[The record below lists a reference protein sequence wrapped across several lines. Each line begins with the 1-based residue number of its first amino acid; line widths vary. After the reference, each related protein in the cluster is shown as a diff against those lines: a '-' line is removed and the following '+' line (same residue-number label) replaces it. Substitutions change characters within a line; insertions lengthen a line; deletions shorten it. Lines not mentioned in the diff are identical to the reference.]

1 MSVLL
6 YIQQELM
13 KTHIPEDGFKG
24 LRKGD
29 HPCTICVGSLYRHIF
44 LKCCS
49 SEVNELCVV
58 CKVEGKECRAIP
70 EELLGVAQSLWN
82 HAKDIASKHLD
93 KDKDLNDLQRWRLH
107 SALQRACIAWNELL
121 EFVDQPIDLGDAS
134 LEAVRT
140 QEAIISR
147 EMSII
152 RLLRDADVIRTP
164 KELRARLAAL
174 APPWSRHVEPA
185 RKLREAVAAIPLA
198 KNVPA
203 PGVAEE
209 RGFSEFPQ
217 LVPAEV
223 TEKLIQF
230 SRNAVPV
237 CGLRSADENATVET
251 REGTNEPT
259 GSERGDLQ
267 NDADEERPVHPDNE
281 HDPGPEPEPD
291 PEPEPKPAAK
301 KTAIEAPSNSS
312 PSAPAAGHDEDSDA
326 AEPPKAPT
334 KPKRGRPADRNP
346 AKKAATAKKAPVPL
360 ATAKGGKAAAKS
372 NKTAKSS
379 ETSNRNDDEEQ
390 DDNYANDDGDDDAEG
405 EEDKKEAKAGP
416 VTRSQLK
423 RTAPDEEPDQD
434 EGKTRKRARV
444 QRKAAAGKR
453 LDESLFKE
461 MNTGG
466 ASKMRGEMG

>member
-29 HPCTICVGSLYRHIF
+29 NPCTNCVGSLYRHVF

-93 KDKDLNDLQRWRLH
+93 KDKVLNDLQRWRVH

-134 LEAVRT
+134 PEAVRT

-152 RLLRDADVIRTP
+152 RLLRDADIIRTP
-164 KELRARLAAL
+164 EELRARLAAL

-230 SRNAVPV
+230 SRNAVPA
-237 CGLRSADENATVET
+237 CWLRYPGARLRICEGGEGEKQGLRRSADENATAET

-259 GSERGDLQ
+259 GPEGGDLQ
-267 NDADEERPVHPDNE
+267 HKAGEERPVRPDHE
-281 HDPGPEPEPD
+281 HDPGPEPESD
-291 PEPEPKPAAK
+291 PEPEPPQE
-301 KTAIEAPSNSS
+301 TGCNENSHPSPVQPL

-360 ATAKGGKAAAKS
+360 ATARGGKAAAKS
-372 NKTAKSS
+372 NKTAKSG
-379 ETSNRNDDEEQ
+379 ETSTRNGDEEQ
-390 DDNYANDDGDDDAEG
+390 DDNYANNDGDDDAEG
-405 EEDKKEAKAGP
+405 EEDKKEAKTGP

-434 EGKTRKRARV
+434 EGKMRKRARV
-444 QRKAAAGKR
+444 QRKAAAGK
-453 LDESLFKE
+453 
-461 MNTGG
+461 
-466 ASKMRGEMG
+466 